1 MTEADARGYL
11 LERLDLREYEA
22 TALEELLELGRS
34 TAPNLVEATGI
45 PQARIYDVLASLGD
59 KGYIKI
65 IPGRPKEYQAKPP
78 EEVLDRAVENRRQSF
93 ESYRHQIDEFREEF
107 LETFEPLFE
116 AASEDITPTE
126 ELFYVVDVGEPSEA
140 ETRALYHD
148 AEMEIR
154 VLTKSFEYFSDVEP
168 AIRGALDRG
177 LSMRVLFV
185 HPRHLTDANRDIQQ
199 EILERLSSEYSK
211 IGYRFSD
218 EPLPFRGTIV
228 DPSMDYESGTAIFLV
243 EEKDV
248 PLHMRQA
255 AVTENGSFVAGMSRF
270 FELIWE
276 YESDDSPVIGE

>member
-1 MTEADARGYL
+1 MTEADARSYL

-22 TALEELLELGRS
+22 TALEELLALGRS

-93 ESYRHQIDEFREEF
+93 ESYRQQVDEFREEF
-107 LETFEPLFE
+107 LETFEPIFQT
-116 AASEDITPTE
+116 ASGDITPAE
-126 ELFYVVDVGEPSEA
+126 ELFYVVDVGEPSEV

-168 AIRGALDRG
+168 AIREALDRG

-199 EILERLSSEYSK
+199 EILERLSSEYSE

-218 EPLPFRGTIV
+218 EPLPLRGTIV

-248 PLHMRQA
+248 PLYMRQA
-255 AVTENGSFVAGMSRF
+255 AITENGSFVAGMSRF
-270 FELIWE
+270 FELIWQ
-276 YESDDSPVIGE
+276 YESRDSPVIGE